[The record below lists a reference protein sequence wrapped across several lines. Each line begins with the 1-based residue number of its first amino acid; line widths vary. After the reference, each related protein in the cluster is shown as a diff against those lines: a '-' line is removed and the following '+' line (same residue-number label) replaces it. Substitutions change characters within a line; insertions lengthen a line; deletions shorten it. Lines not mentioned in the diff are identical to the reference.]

1 MNKESLNKNL
11 CISCN
16 NEEGYYPI
24 DNEINNVNNF
34 IKCYKSPEGYYFD
47 NVELLYKKC
56 YISCKT
62 CDIGGSD
69 SYHNCVECND
79 NYIYQIQFSD
89 YKNCYD
95 NYNNCPYYYFDT
107 AEDKYYCT
115 YNSACEGIYNKLI
128 IETKECIDECDKRS
142 KYKYRN
148 QCYPECPENTIKS
161 LNKNFDCEII
171 CNESQPFELINEQ
184 ICIEDCSLNLIKQK
198 LCIFKYQK
206 IQIEDNPENNNGE
219 NKKNEEIKV
228 INILLDSY
236 EKGFTSEDYNT
247 SEIDKGQDDVYEEKE
262 LKVIFSNFDNQKK
275 KENEKNNYTSINFGD
290 CEIKLREYYKIS
302 EDKLLYTKIIEIPS
316 NDMKI
321 PKIEYENFY
330 CKLNNSNLVQL
341 DKSICKDSKI
351 DIILPVRLDEDINK
365 LNSSSDYYNDICY
378 TTSSESGTDITLEDR
393 KKEFID
399 NNKTVCQE
407 NCVFSKYNYETQ
419 KAYCSCEVK
428 QSSKSFADMHI
439 DKSLL
444 YKNFVDIKNI
454 ANIKILNCY
463 NILFKRKYIKKN
475 IGFFISIIIIL
486 FHIIGIF
493 ILYKIDWNI
502 LNIKIDDIIVSK
514 QNLKLYMNEKKL
526 KLKRQKYKNR
536 RINNKKHKSI
546 LMIKEN
552 KNNYKNVKH
561 KNNLIIPTKEIKN
574 NNNYYKNY
582 IPTYNSHRNP
592 DNIKENQT
600 NIDKQNSF
608 NNLKSPNLMQIQK
621 IIRVSK
627 KIMKFDDEEL
637 NNLSYKLALIY
648 DKRTYTQYYMS
659 LLRTKHIIFFS
670 FFNNNDYNSKIIK
683 IDLFFIGFI
692 LDCTVNALFFNDETM
707 HKIYEDKGTFNFVY
721 QLPQI
726 IYSYLISYILNILL
740 NLLAISEDDIINFK
754 QIKTNIRGKD
764 LKRKSFIKFISFIS
778 LGFILLFCFG
788 YYLSMFCTIY
798 TNTQI
803 HLIKDTLIS
812 FGISLVSPIIIY
824 IFPGLFR
831 IPSLSNPNKKSKY
844 LFIISKIIQM
854 L

>member
-393 KKEFID
+393 KKEFLK

-407 NCVFSKYNYETQ
+407 NCVFSKYDYETQ

-608 NNLKSPNLMQIQK
+608 SNLKSPNMMQIQK

>member
-1 MNKESLNKNL
+1 
-11 CISCN
+11 
-16 NEEGYYPI
+16 
-24 DNEINNVNNF
+24 
-34 IKCYKSPEGYYFD
+34 
-47 NVELLYKKC
+47 
-56 YISCKT
+56 
-62 CDIGGSD
+62 
-69 SYHNCVECND
+69 
-79 NYIYQIQFSD
+79 
-89 YKNCYD
+89 
-95 NYNNCPYYYFDT
+95 
-107 AEDKYYCT
+107 
-115 YNSACEGIYNKLI
+115 
-128 IETKECIDECDKRS
+128 
-142 KYKYRN
+142 
-148 QCYPECPENTIKS
+148 
-161 LNKNFDCEII
+161 
-171 CNESQPFELINEQ
+171 
-184 ICIEDCSLNLIKQK
+184 
-198 LCIFKYQK
+198 
-206 IQIEDNPENNNGE
+206 
-219 NKKNEEIKV
+219 
-228 INILLDSY
+228 
-236 EKGFTSEDYNT
+236 
-247 SEIDKGQDDVYEEKE
+247 
-262 LKVIFSNFDNQKK
+262 
-275 KENEKNNYTSINFGD
+275 
-290 CEIKLREYYKIS
+290 
-302 EDKLLYTKIIEIPS
+302 
-316 NDMKI
+316 
-321 PKIEYENFY
+321 
-330 CKLNNSNLVQL
+330 
-341 DKSICKDSKI
+341 
-351 DIILPVRLDEDINK
+351 
-365 LNSSSDYYNDICY
+365 
-378 TTSSESGTDITLEDR
+378 
-393 KKEFID
+393 
-399 NNKTVCQE
+399 
-407 NCVFSKYNYETQ
+407 
-419 KAYCSCEVK
+419 
-428 QSSKSFADMHI
+428 
-439 DKSLL
+439 
-444 YKNFVDIKNI
+444 
-454 ANIKILNCY
+454 
-463 NILFKRKYIKKN
+463 
-475 IGFFISIIIIL
+475 
-486 FHIIGIF
+486 
-493 ILYKIDWNI
+493 
-502 LNIKIDDIIVSK
+502 
-514 QNLKLYMNEKKL
+514 MNEKKL

-764 LKRKSFIKFISFIS
+764 LKRKIFIKFISFIS

>member
-764 LKRKSFIKFISFIS
+764 LKRKIFIKFISFIS

>member
-290 CEIKLREYYKIS
+290 CEIKLREYYNIT
-302 EDKLLYTKIIEIPS
+302 EDKQIYTKIIEIPTKG
-316 NDMKI
+316 MKI
-321 PKIEYENFY
+321 PKIEYEIY

-419 KAYCSCEVK
+419 KAYYSCEVK

-764 LKRKSFIKFISFIS
+764 LKRKIFIKFISFIS

>member
-148 QCYPECPENTIKS
+148 QCYPECPEGTIKS
-161 LNKNFDCEII
+161 LNQPFYCEII

-419 KAYCSCEVK
+419 KPYYSCEVK

-608 NNLKSPNLMQIQK
+608 SNLKSPNMMQIQK